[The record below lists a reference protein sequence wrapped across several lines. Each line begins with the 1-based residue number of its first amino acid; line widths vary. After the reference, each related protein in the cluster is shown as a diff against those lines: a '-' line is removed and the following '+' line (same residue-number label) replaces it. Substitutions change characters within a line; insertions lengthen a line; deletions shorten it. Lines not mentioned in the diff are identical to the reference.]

1 MYKLETKKDLWK
13 LIRSILEGA
22 LLIGLLLAATRIL
35 TASKGY
41 IPYDPKDSNVV
52 SGRDQGFLAV
62 SYFGVDRRSTDTL
75 VSVRQLDAQLGALHS
90 LGYVTVSQ
98 EDVENYY
105 SRGTALPDKALF
117 LLFEDGRRDTA
128 LFAEKILEKYNYKA
142 TILSYADKFG
152 EGDPKFLSPK
162 DLNKLLKTGYW
173 ELGTNGYRLS
183 YINTFDRYDRFLG
196 QLTSDEFVRIHS
208 YLGRDYNHYLMDYI
222 RDEDRLPTESTQEME
237 SRITQDYRSME
248 EIYTQELG
256 QVPGLYC
263 LMHANTGRFGNTQ
276 SVSQVNG
283 RNIQALFRMN
293 FNRDGYSLNSRESS
307 VYDLTRIQPQACWNT
322 NHLLMR
328 LWDDLPD
335 SRKEEILFV
344 SGQPET
350 AEGEE
355 KNWELRKGA
364 VEYEADSIMLTT
376 LPKGEGLLRLRDRSA
391 ENVTIEAELLG
402 NQIGGQSMYLRANE
416 DRSRCLCVS
425 VQNNRLIVSET
436 DNGNSTDLFILD
448 LHELVPEKDRVSV
461 EEDSRDALAAEFTT
475 RGRFAKSAADSM
487 VFYSAANDAK
497 QTSAASVAEG
507 AEEYIPEIQIN
518 DPGRVRLTVRL
529 EGNTLQ
535 VLVDGQDVTGV
546 IPVSVSGSGGIA
558 IGSSWGGWGYS
569 QRNVADDVYDGVFH
583 NLSITENGTCLYDNR
598 LTGPQKLWNTLQAAW
613 IGTIN
618 WFIRNL

>member
-1 MYKLETKKDLWK
+1 MYKLETKKDLRK

-22 LLIGLLLAATRIL
+22 LLIGLLLAAARIL

-41 IPYDPKDSNVV
+41 IPYDPEDPNVV
-52 SGRDQGFLAV
+52 SGADQGFLAV

-117 LLFEDGRRDTA
+117 LLFVDGRRDTA

-222 RDEDRLPTESTQEME
+222 RDEDRLPTESTREME

-263 LMHANTGRFGNTQ
+263 LMHANSGRFGNTQ
-276 SVSQVNG
+276 SVSRVNG

-344 SGQPET
+344 SGQPDT
-350 AEGEE
+350 AEAEE

-376 LPKGEGLLRLRDRSA
+376 LPKGEGLLRLKDRSA

-402 NQIGGQSMYLRANE
+402 NQIGGQSLYLRANE

-425 VQNNRLIVSET
+425 IQNNRLIVSET

-448 LHELVPEKDRVSV
+448 LHDLVPEKDRVSV

-497 QTSAASVAEG
+497 QTPAASVGEG

-518 DPGRVRLTVRL
+518 DSGRVRLTVRL

-558 IGSSWGGWGYS
+558 IGSSWGSWGYS

-598 LTGPQKLWNTLQAAW
+598 LTGLQKLWNTLQAAW

>member
-1 MYKLETKKDLWK
+1 MYKLETKKDLRK

-22 LLIGLLLAATRIL
+22 LLIGLLLAAARIL

-41 IPYDPKDSNVV
+41 IPYDPEDPNVV
-52 SGRDQGFLAV
+52 SGADQGFLAV

-263 LMHANTGRFGNTQ
+263 LMHANSGRFGNTQ
-276 SVSQVNG
+276 SVSRVNG

-344 SGQPET
+344 SGQPDT
-350 AEGEE
+350 AEAEE

-376 LPKGEGLLRLRDRSA
+376 LPKGEGLLRLKDRSA

-402 NQIGGQSMYLRANE
+402 NQIGGQSLYLRANE

-425 VQNNRLIVSET
+425 IQNNRLIVSET

-497 QTSAASVAEG
+497 QTPAASVGEG

-518 DPGRVRLTVRL
+518 DSGRVRLTVRL

-558 IGSSWGGWGYS
+558 IGSSWGSWGYS

>member
-1 MYKLETKKDLWK
+1 MYKLETKKDLRK

-22 LLIGLLLAATRIL
+22 LLIGLLLAAARIL

-41 IPYDPKDSNVV
+41 IPYDPEDPNVV
-52 SGRDQGFLAV
+52 SGADQGFLAV

-263 LMHANTGRFGNTQ
+263 LMHANSGRFGNTQ
-276 SVSQVNG
+276 SVSRVNG

-344 SGQPET
+344 SGQPDT
-350 AEGEE
+350 AEAEE

-376 LPKGEGLLRLRDRSA
+376 LPKGEGLLRLKDRSA

-402 NQIGGQSMYLRANE
+402 NQIGGQSLYLRANE

-425 VQNNRLIVSET
+425 IQNNRLIVSET

-448 LHELVPEKDRVSV
+448 LHDLVPEKDRVSV

-497 QTSAASVAEG
+497 QTPAASVGEG

-518 DPGRVRLTVRL
+518 DSGRVRLTVRL
-529 EGNTLQ
+529 EGNTLRC
-535 VLVDGQDVTGV
+535 LVDGQDVTGV

-558 IGSSWGGWGYS
+558 IGSSWGSWGYS

-598 LTGPQKLWNTLQAAW
+598 LTGLQKLWNTLQAAW

>member
-1 MYKLETKKDLWK
+1 M
-13 LIRSILEGA
+13 
-22 LLIGLLLAATRIL
+22 
-35 TASKGY
+35 
-41 IPYDPKDSNVV
+41 
-52 SGRDQGFLAV
+52 
-62 SYFGVDRRSTDTL
+62 
-75 VSVRQLDAQLGALHS
+75 
-90 LGYVTVSQ
+90 
-98 EDVENYY
+98 
-105 SRGTALPDKALF
+105 
-117 LLFEDGRRDTA
+117 
-128 LFAEKILEKYNYKA
+128 EKYNYKA

-328 LWDDLPD
+328 LWDNLPD

-344 SGQPET
+344 SGQPDT

-402 NQIGGQSMYLRANE
+402 NQIGGQSLYLRANE

-425 VQNNRLIVSET
+425 IQNNRLIVSET

-497 QTSAASVAEG
+497 QTPAASVGEG

-518 DPGRVRLTVRL
+518 DSGRVRLTVRL

-558 IGSSWGGWGYS
+558 IGSSWGSWGYS

-598 LTGPQKLWNTLQAAW
+598 LTGLQKLWNTLQAAW

>member
-1 MYKLETKKDLWK
+1 MYKLETKKDLRK

-22 LLIGLLLAATRIL
+22 LLIGLLLAAARIL

-41 IPYDPKDSNVV
+41 IPYDPEDPNVV
-52 SGRDQGFLAV
+52 SGADQGFLAV

-128 LFAEKILEKYNYKA
+128 LFAKKILEKYNYKA

-263 LMHANTGRFGNTQ
+263 LMHANSGRFGNTQ
-276 SVSQVNG
+276 SVSRVNG

-344 SGQPET
+344 SGQPDT
-350 AEGEE
+350 AEAEE

-376 LPKGEGLLRLRDRSA
+376 LPKGEGLLRLKDRSA

-402 NQIGGQSMYLRANE
+402 NQIGGQSLYLRANE

-425 VQNNRLIVSET
+425 IQNNRLIVSET

-448 LHELVPEKDRVSV
+448 LHDLVPEKDRVSV

-497 QTSAASVAEG
+497 QTPAASVGEG

-518 DPGRVRLTVRL
+518 DSGRVRLTVRL

-558 IGSSWGGWGYS
+558 IGSSWGSWGYS

-598 LTGPQKLWNTLQAAW
+598 LTGLQKLWNTLQAAW

>member
-1 MYKLETKKDLWK
+1 MYKLETKKDLRK

-22 LLIGLLLAATRIL
+22 LLIGLLLAAARIL

-41 IPYDPKDSNVV
+41 IPYDPEDPNVV
-52 SGRDQGFLAV
+52 SGADQGFLAV

-263 LMHANTGRFGNTQ
+263 LMHANSGRFGNTQ
-276 SVSQVNG
+276 SVSRVNG

-335 SRKEEILFV
+335 SRKKEILFV
-344 SGQPET
+344 SGQPDT
-350 AEGEE
+350 AEAEE

-376 LPKGEGLLRLRDRSA
+376 LPKGEGLLRLKDRSA

-402 NQIGGQSMYLRANE
+402 NQIGGQSLYLRANE

-425 VQNNRLIVSET
+425 IQNNRLIVSET

-448 LHELVPEKDRVSV
+448 LHDLVPEKDRVSV

-497 QTSAASVAEG
+497 QTPAASVGEG

-518 DPGRVRLTVRL
+518 DSGRVRLTVRL

-558 IGSSWGGWGYS
+558 IGSSWGSWGYS

-598 LTGPQKLWNTLQAAW
+598 LTGLQKLWNTLQAAW

>member
-35 TASKGY
+35 TTSKGY
-41 IPYDPKDSNVV
+41 IPYDPKDPNVV

-237 SRITQDYRSME
+237 SRITQDYRGME

-263 LMHANTGRFGNTQ
+263 LMHANSGRFGNTQ
-276 SVSQVNG
+276 SVSRVNG

-344 SGQPET
+344 SGQPDT
-350 AEGEE
+350 AEAEE

-402 NQIGGQSMYLRANE
+402 NQIGGQSLYLRANE

-425 VQNNRLIVSET
+425 IQNNRLIVSET

-497 QTSAASVAEG
+497 QTPAASVGEG
-507 AEEYIPEIQIN
+507 AEEYIPEIEIN
-518 DPGRVRLTVRL
+518 DSGRVRLTVRL

-535 VLVDGQDVTGV
+535 VLVDGQEVTGV

>member
-35 TASKGY
+35 TTSKGY

-105 SRGTALPDKALF
+105 SRGTALPGKALF

-237 SRITQDYRSME
+237 SRITQDYRGME

-263 LMHANTGRFGNTQ
+263 LMHANSGRFGNTQ

-344 SGQPET
+344 SGQPDT
-350 AEGEE
+350 AEAEE

-497 QTSAASVAEG
+497 QTPAASVGEG

-518 DPGRVRLTVRL
+518 DSGRVRLTVRL
-529 EGNTLQ
+529 EGNTLRC
-535 VLVDGQDVTGV
+535 LVDGQDVTGV

-598 LTGPQKLWNTLQAAW
+598 LTGLQKLWNTLQAAW

>member
-1 MYKLETKKDLWK
+1 MFKFETKKDVWK
-13 LIRSILEGA
+13 FIRAILEAA
-22 LLIGLLLAATRIL
+22 LLIVVWFSATRAL
-35 TASKGY
+35 TTSKEY
-41 IPYDPKDSNVV
+41 TPYDPADPNVV
-52 SGRDQGFLAV
+52 SGADQGFLAV
-62 SYFGVDRRSTDTL
+62 SYFGVDRQSTDTL

-98 EDVENYY
+98 EDVANYY
-105 SRGTALPDKALF
+105 TRGTALPDKALF

-128 LFAEKILEKYNYKA
+128 MYAEKILEKYNYKA
-142 TILSYADKFG
+142 TILTYADKFQ
-152 EGDPKFLSPK
+152 EKDPKFLSSK
-162 DLNKLLKTGYW
+162 DLNKLLETGYW
-173 ELGTNGYRLS
+173 ELGTNGYRRS

-222 RDEDRLPTESTQEME
+222 RDADRLPTESTREME
-237 SRITQDYRSME
+237 SRNTQDYRGME

-276 SVSQVNG
+276 SVSRVNG

-344 SGQPET
+344 SGQPDT
-350 AEGEE
+350 AEAEE

-402 NQIGGQSMYLRANE
+402 NQIGGQSLYLRANE

-425 VQNNRLIVSET
+425 VQNNQLIVSET
-436 DNGNSTDLFILD
+436 DNRNSTDLFILD

-518 DPGRVRLTVRL
+518 DSGRVRLTVRL

-558 IGSSWGGWGYS
+558 IGSSWGSWGYS

-598 LTGPQKLWNTLQAAW
+598 LTGLQKLWNTLQAAW

>member
-1 MYKLETKKDLWK
+1 MYKLETKKDLRK

-22 LLIGLLLAATRIL
+22 LLIGLLLAAARIL

-41 IPYDPKDSNVV
+41 IPYDPEDPNVV
-52 SGRDQGFLAV
+52 SGADQGFLAV

-222 RDEDRLPTESTQEME
+222 RDEDRLPTESTREME

-263 LMHANTGRFGNTQ
+263 LMHANSGRFGNTQ
-276 SVSQVNG
+276 SVSRVNG

-335 SRKEEILFV
+335 SRKKEILFV
-344 SGQPET
+344 SGQPDT
-350 AEGEE
+350 AEAEE

-376 LPKGEGLLRLRDRSA
+376 LPKGEGLLRLKDRSA

-402 NQIGGQSMYLRANE
+402 NQIGGQSLYLRANE

-425 VQNNRLIVSET
+425 IQNNRLIVSET

-448 LHELVPEKDRVSV
+448 LHDLVPEKDRVSV

-497 QTSAASVAEG
+497 QTPAASVGEG

-518 DPGRVRLTVRL
+518 DSGRVRLTVRL

-558 IGSSWGGWGYS
+558 IGSSWGSWGYS

-598 LTGPQKLWNTLQAAW
+598 LTGLQKLWNTLQAAW

>member
-1 MYKLETKKDLWK
+1 MYKLETKKDLRK

-22 LLIGLLLAATRIL
+22 LLIGLLLAAARIL

-41 IPYDPKDSNVV
+41 IPYDPEDPNVV
-52 SGRDQGFLAV
+52 SGADQGFLAV

-222 RDEDRLPTESTQEME
+222 RDEDRLPTESTREME

-263 LMHANTGRFGNTQ
+263 LMHANSGRFGNTQ
-276 SVSQVNG
+276 SVSRVNG

-344 SGQPET
+344 SGQPDT

-376 LPKGEGLLRLRDRSA
+376 LPKGEGLLRLKDRSA

-402 NQIGGQSMYLRANE
+402 NQIGGQSLYLRANE

-425 VQNNRLIVSET
+425 IQNNRLIVSET

-448 LHELVPEKDRVSV
+448 LHDLVPEKDRVSV

-497 QTSAASVAEG
+497 QTPAASVGEG

-518 DPGRVRLTVRL
+518 DSGRVRLTVRL

-558 IGSSWGGWGYS
+558 IGSSWGSWGYS

-598 LTGPQKLWNTLQAAW
+598 LTGLQKLWNTLQAAW

>member
-22 LLIGLLLAATRIL
+22 LLIGLLLAAARIL

-41 IPYDPKDSNVV
+41 IPYDSKDPNVV
-52 SGRDQGFLAV
+52 SGADQGFLAV

-75 VSVRQLDAQLGALHS
+75 VSVQQLDAQLGALHS

-105 SRGTALPDKALF
+105 SQGTALPDKALF

-222 RDEDRLPTESTQEME
+222 RDEDRLPTESTREME
-237 SRITQDYRSME
+237 SRITQDYRGME

-276 SVSQVNG
+276 SVSRVNG

-344 SGQPET
+344 SGQPDT
-350 AEGEE
+350 AEAEE

-376 LPKGEGLLRLRDRSA
+376 LPKGEGLLRLKDRSA

-402 NQIGGQSMYLRANE
+402 NQIGGQSLYLRANE

-425 VQNNRLIVSET
+425 IQNNRLIVSET

-461 EEDSRDALAAEFTT
+461 EEDSRDAFAAEFTT

-497 QTSAASVAEG
+497 QTPAASVGEG
-507 AEEYIPEIQIN
+507 AEEYIPEIEIN
-518 DPGRVRLTVRL
+518 DSGRVRLTVRL

-613 IGTIN
+613 NDTIN

>member
-22 LLIGLLLAATRIL
+22 LLIGLLLAAARIL
-35 TASKGY
+35 TTSKGY
-41 IPYDPKDSNVV
+41 IPYDPKDPNVV
-52 SGRDQGFLAV
+52 SGADQGFLAI

-263 LMHANTGRFGNTQ
+263 LMHANSGRFGNTQ
-276 SVSQVNG
+276 SVSRVNG

-344 SGQPET
+344 SGQPDT
-350 AEGEE
+350 AEAEE

-376 LPKGEGLLRLRDRSA
+376 LPKGEGLLRLKDRSA

-402 NQIGGQSMYLRANE
+402 NQIGGQSLYLRANE

-535 VLVDGQDVTGV
+535 ALVDGQDVTGV
-546 IPVSVSGSGGIA
+546 IPVSVSGSGSIA

>member
-1 MYKLETKKDLWK
+1 MYKLETKKDLRK

-22 LLIGLLLAATRIL
+22 LLIGLLLAAARIL

-41 IPYDPKDSNVV
+41 IPYDPEDPNVV
-52 SGRDQGFLAV
+52 SGADQGFLAV

-263 LMHANTGRFGNTQ
+263 LMHANSGRFGNTQ

-328 LWDDLPD
+328 LWDNLPD

-344 SGQPET
+344 SGQPDT

-402 NQIGGQSMYLRANE
+402 NQIGGQSLYLRANE

-425 VQNNRLIVSET
+425 IQNNRLIVSET

-497 QTSAASVAEG
+497 QTPAASVGEG

-518 DPGRVRLTVRL
+518 DSGRVRLTVRL
-529 EGNTLQ
+529 EGNTLRC
-535 VLVDGQDVTGV
+535 LVDGQDVTGV

-558 IGSSWGGWGYS
+558 IGSSWGSWGYS

-598 LTGPQKLWNTLQAAW
+598 LTGLQKLWNTLQAAW

>member
-1 MYKLETKKDLWK
+1 MYKLETKKDLRK

-263 LMHANTGRFGNTQ
+263 LMHANSGRFGNTQ

-328 LWDDLPD
+328 LWDNLPD

-344 SGQPET
+344 SGQPDT

-402 NQIGGQSMYLRANE
+402 NQIGGQSLYLRANE

-425 VQNNRLIVSET
+425 IQNNRLIVSET

-497 QTSAASVAEG
+497 QTPAASVGEG
-507 AEEYIPEIQIN
+507 AEEYIPEIEIN
-518 DPGRVRLTVRL
+518 DSGRVRLTVRL
-529 EGNTLQ
+529 EGNTLRC
-535 VLVDGQDVTGV
+535 LVDGQDVTGV

>member
-1 MYKLETKKDLWK
+1 MYKLETKKDLRK

-22 LLIGLLLAATRIL
+22 LLIGLLLAAARIL

-41 IPYDPKDSNVV
+41 IPYDPEDPNVV
-52 SGRDQGFLAV
+52 SGADQGFLAV

-328 LWDDLPD
+328 LWDNLPD

-344 SGQPET
+344 SGQPDT

-402 NQIGGQSMYLRANE
+402 NQIGGQSLYLRANE

-425 VQNNRLIVSET
+425 IQNNRLIVSET

-529 EGNTLQ
+529 EGNTLRC
-535 VLVDGQDVTGV
+535 LVDGQDVTGV

>member
-1 MYKLETKKDLWK
+1 MYKLETKKDLRK

-22 LLIGLLLAATRIL
+22 LLIGLLLAAARIL

-41 IPYDPKDSNVV
+41 IPYDPEDPNVV
-52 SGRDQGFLAV
+52 SGADQGFLAV

-263 LMHANTGRFGNTQ
+263 LMHANSGRFGNTQ
-276 SVSQVNG
+276 SVSRVNG

-344 SGQPET
+344 SGQPDT
-350 AEGEE
+350 AEAEE

-376 LPKGEGLLRLRDRSA
+376 LPKGEGLLRLKDRSA

-402 NQIGGQSMYLRANE
+402 NQIGGQSLYLRANE

-425 VQNNRLIVSET
+425 IQNNRLIVSET

-497 QTSAASVAEG
+497 QTPAASVGEG

-518 DPGRVRLTVRL
+518 DSGRVRLTVRL

-558 IGSSWGGWGYS
+558 IGSSWGSWGYS

-598 LTGPQKLWNTLQAAW
+598 LTGLQKLWNTLQAAW

>member
-1 MYKLETKKDLWK
+1 MYKLETKKDLRK

-22 LLIGLLLAATRIL
+22 LLIGLLLAAARIL

-41 IPYDPKDSNVV
+41 IPYDPEDPNVV
-52 SGRDQGFLAV
+52 SGADQGFLAV

-328 LWDDLPD
+328 LWDNLPD

-344 SGQPET
+344 SGQPDT

-402 NQIGGQSMYLRANE
+402 NQIGGQSLYLRANE

-425 VQNNRLIVSET
+425 IQNNRLIVSET

-529 EGNTLQ
+529 EGNTLRC
-535 VLVDGQDVTGV
+535 LVDGQDVTGV

-583 NLSITENGTCLYDNR
+583 NLSITENGTCLYDHR

>member
-22 LLIGLLLAATRIL
+22 LLIGLLLAAARIL
-35 TASKGY
+35 TTSKGY
-41 IPYDPKDSNVV
+41 IPYDPKDPNVV
-52 SGRDQGFLAV
+52 NGADQGFLAI

-222 RDEDRLPTESTQEME
+222 RDEDRLPTESTREME

-263 LMHANTGRFGNTQ
+263 LMHANSGRFGNTQ
-276 SVSQVNG
+276 SVSRVNG

-344 SGQPET
+344 SGQPDT

-402 NQIGGQSMYLRANE
+402 NQIGGQSLYLRANE

-497 QTSAASVAEG
+497 QTPAASVGEG

-518 DPGRVRLTVRL
+518 DSGRVRLTVRL

>member
-1 MYKLETKKDLWK
+1 MYKLETKKDLRK

-22 LLIGLLLAATRIL
+22 LLIGLLLAAARIL

-41 IPYDPKDSNVV
+41 IPYDPEDPNVV
-52 SGRDQGFLAV
+52 SGADQGFLAV

-222 RDEDRLPTESTQEME
+222 RDEDRLPTESTREME

-263 LMHANTGRFGNTQ
+263 LMHANSGRFGNTQ
-276 SVSQVNG
+276 SVSRVNG

-344 SGQPET
+344 SGQPDT
-350 AEGEE
+350 AEAEE

-376 LPKGEGLLRLRDRSA
+376 LPKGEGLLRLKDRSA

-402 NQIGGQSMYLRANE
+402 NQIGGQSLYLRANE

-425 VQNNRLIVSET
+425 IQNNRLIVSET

-448 LHELVPEKDRVSV
+448 LHDLVPEKDRVSV

-497 QTSAASVAEG
+497 QTPAASVGEG

-518 DPGRVRLTVRL
+518 DSGRVRLTVQL

-558 IGSSWGGWGYS
+558 IGSSWGSWGYS

-598 LTGPQKLWNTLQAAW
+598 LTGLQKLWNTLQAAW

>member
-1 MYKLETKKDLWK
+1 MYKLETKKDLRK

-22 LLIGLLLAATRIL
+22 LLIGLLLAAARIL

-41 IPYDPKDSNVV
+41 IPYDPEDPNVV
-52 SGRDQGFLAV
+52 SGADQGFLAV

-263 LMHANTGRFGNTQ
+263 LMHANSGRFGNTQ
-276 SVSQVNG
+276 SVSRVNG

-344 SGQPET
+344 SGQPDT
-350 AEGEE
+350 AEAEE

-376 LPKGEGLLRLRDRSA
+376 LPKGEGLLRLKDRSA

-402 NQIGGQSMYLRANE
+402 NQIGGQSLYLRANE

-425 VQNNRLIVSET
+425 IQNNRLIVSET

-497 QTSAASVAEG
+497 QTPAASVGEG
-507 AEEYIPEIQIN
+507 AEEYIPEIEIN
-518 DPGRVRLTVRL
+518 DSGRVRLTVRL
-529 EGNTLQ
+529 EGNTLRC
-535 VLVDGQDVTGV
+535 LVDGQDVTGV

>member
-1 MYKLETKKDLWK
+1 MYKLETKKDLRK

-22 LLIGLLLAATRIL
+22 LLIGLLLAAARIL

-41 IPYDPKDSNVV
+41 IPYDPEDPNVV
-52 SGRDQGFLAV
+52 SGADQGFLAV

-263 LMHANTGRFGNTQ
+263 LMHANSGRFGNTQ
-276 SVSQVNG
+276 SVSRVNG

-344 SGQPET
+344 SGQPDT
-350 AEGEE
+350 AEAEE

-402 NQIGGQSMYLRANE
+402 NQIGGQSLYLRANE

-425 VQNNRLIVSET
+425 IQNNRLIVSET

-497 QTSAASVAEG
+497 QTPAASVGEG
-507 AEEYIPEIQIN
+507 AEEYIPEIEIN
-518 DPGRVRLTVRL
+518 DSGRVRLTVRL
-529 EGNTLQ
+529 EGNTLRC
-535 VLVDGQDVTGV
+535 LVDGQDVTGV

>member
-1 MYKLETKKDLWK
+1 MYKLETKKDLRK

-22 LLIGLLLAATRIL
+22 LLIGLLLAAARIL

-41 IPYDPKDSNVV
+41 IPYDPEDPNVV
-52 SGRDQGFLAV
+52 SGADQGFLAV

-105 SRGTALPDKALF
+105 SRGTVLPGKALF

-328 LWDDLPD
+328 LWDNLPD

-344 SGQPET
+344 SGQPDT

-402 NQIGGQSMYLRANE
+402 NQIGGQSLYLRANE

-425 VQNNRLIVSET
+425 IQNNRLIVSET

-497 QTSAASVAEG
+497 QTSAASVGEG

>member
-1 MYKLETKKDLWK
+1 MYKLETKKDLRK

-22 LLIGLLLAATRIL
+22 LLIGLLLAAARIL

-41 IPYDPKDSNVV
+41 IPYDPEDPNVV
-52 SGRDQGFLAV
+52 SGADQGFLAV

-328 LWDDLPD
+328 LWDNLPD

-344 SGQPET
+344 SGQPDT
-350 AEGEE
+350 AEAEE

-402 NQIGGQSMYLRANE
+402 NQIGGQSLYLRANE

-425 VQNNRLIVSET
+425 IQNNRLIVSET

-497 QTSAASVAEG
+497 QTSAASVGEG

>member
-1 MYKLETKKDLWK
+1 MFKFETKKDVRK
-13 LIRSILEGA
+13 FIRAILEAA
-22 LLIGLLLAATRIL
+22 LLIVVLFSATRTL
-35 TASKGY
+35 TTSKEY
-41 IPYDPKDSNVV
+41 TPYDPADPNVV
-52 SGRDQGFLAV
+52 SGADQGFLAV
-62 SYFGVDRRSTDTL
+62 SYFGVDRQSTDTL

-98 EDVENYY
+98 EDVANYY
-105 SRGTALPDKALF
+105 ARGTALPDKALF

-128 LFAEKILEKYNYKA
+128 MYAEKILEKYNYKA
-142 TILSYADKFG
+142 TILTYADKFQ
-152 EGDPKFLSPK
+152 EKDPKFLSPK
-162 DLNKLLKTGYW
+162 DLKKLLKTGYW

-263 LMHANTGRFGNTQ
+263 LMHANSGRFGNTQ
-276 SVSQVNG
+276 SVSLVNG

-307 VYDLTRIQPQACWNT
+307 VYDLTRIQPQAGWNT

-335 SRKEEILFV
+335 SQKEEILFV
-344 SGQPET
+344 SGQPDT
-350 AEGEE
+350 AEAEE

-364 VEYEADSIMLTT
+364 VEYEADSIILTT
-376 LPKGEGLLRLRDRSA
+376 LPKGEGLLRLKDRSA

-402 NQIGGQSMYLRANE
+402 NQIGGQTLYLRAND

-425 VQNNRLIVSET
+425 IQNNQLIVSET

-448 LHELVPEKDRVSV
+448 LHDLVPEKDRVSV

-487 VFYSAANDAK
+487 VFYSAANDAR
-497 QTSAASVAEG
+497 QVPAASVAEG

-518 DPGRVRLTVRL
+518 DPGSVHLTVRL
-529 EGNTLQ
+529 EGNTLR
-535 VLVDGQDVTGV
+535 VLVDGQDVTGA
-546 IPVSVSGSGGIA
+546 IPVSISGSGGIA
-558 IGSSWGGWGYS
+558 IGSSWGGWSYS

-583 NLSITENGTCLYDNR
+583 NLSITENGVRLYDNR
-598 LTGPQKLWNTLQAAW
+598 LTGVNRLWHTLKSAW
-613 IGTIN
+613 SDTIN

>member
-35 TASKGY
+35 PTSNGY
-41 IPYDPKDSNVV
+41 IPSDPKDPNVV
-52 SGRDQGFLAV
+52 SGADQGFLAI

-276 SVSQVNG
+276 SVSRVNG

-344 SGQPET
+344 SGQPDT
-350 AEGEE
+350 AEAEE

-376 LPKGEGLLRLRDRSA
+376 LPKGEGLLRLKDRSA

-402 NQIGGQSMYLRANE
+402 NQIGGQSLYLRANE

-425 VQNNRLIVSET
+425 IQNNRLIVSET

-518 DPGRVRLTVRL
+518 DSGRVRLTVRL

-546 IPVSVSGSGGIA
+546 IPVSVSGSGSIA

-613 IGTIN
+613 NDTIN

>member
-1 MYKLETKKDLWK
+1 MYKLETKKDLRK

-22 LLIGLLLAATRIL
+22 LLIGLLLAAARIL

-41 IPYDPKDSNVV
+41 IPYDPEDPNVV
-52 SGRDQGFLAV
+52 SGADQGFLAV

-222 RDEDRLPTESTQEME
+222 RDEDRLPTESTREME

-263 LMHANTGRFGNTQ
+263 LMHANSGRFGNTQ
-276 SVSQVNG
+276 SVSRVNG

-344 SGQPET
+344 SGQPDT
-350 AEGEE
+350 AEAEE

-376 LPKGEGLLRLRDRSA
+376 LPKGEGLLRLKDRSA

-402 NQIGGQSMYLRANE
+402 NQIGGQSLYLRANE

-425 VQNNRLIVSET
+425 IQNNRLIVSET

-448 LHELVPEKDRVSV
+448 LHDLVPEKDRVSV

-497 QTSAASVAEG
+497 QTPAASVGEG

-518 DPGRVRLTVRL
+518 DSGRVRLTVRL

-558 IGSSWGGWGYS
+558 IGSSWGSWGYS

-598 LTGPQKLWNTLQAAW
+598 LTGLQKLWNTLQAAW

>member
-1 MYKLETKKDLWK
+1 MFKFETKKDVWK
-13 LIRSILEGA
+13 FIRAILEAA
-22 LLIGLLLAATRIL
+22 LLIVVLFFATRTL
-35 TASKGY
+35 TTSKEY
-41 IPYDPKDSNVV
+41 TPYDPADPNVV
-52 SGRDQGFLAV
+52 SGADQGFLAV
-62 SYFGVDRRSTDTL
+62 SYFGVDRQSTDTL

-98 EDVENYY
+98 EDVANYY
-105 SRGTALPDKALF
+105 TRGTALPDKALF

-128 LFAEKILEKYNYKA
+128 MYAEKILEKYNYKA
-142 TILSYADKFG
+142 TILTYADKFQ
-152 EGDPKFLSPK
+152 EKDPKFLSSK
-162 DLNKLLKTGYW
+162 DLTKLLETGYW

-183 YINTFDRYDRFLG
+183 YINVFDRYDRFLD
-196 QLTSDEFVRIHS
+196 QLTSDEYSQVHS

-263 LMHANTGRFGNTQ
+263 LMHANSGRFGNTQ
-276 SVSQVNG
+276 SVSRVNG

-344 SGQPET
+344 SGQPDT
-350 AEGEE
+350 AEAEE

-402 NQIGGQSMYLRANE
+402 NQIGGQSLYLRANE

-425 VQNNRLIVSET
+425 IQNNRLIVSET

-497 QTSAASVAEG
+497 QTPAASVGEG

-535 VLVDGQDVTGV
+535 ALVDGQDVTGV
-546 IPVSVSGSGGIA
+546 IPVSVSGSGSIA

-613 IGTIN
+613 NDTIN

>member
-1 MYKLETKKDLWK
+1 MYKLETKKDLRK

-22 LLIGLLLAATRIL
+22 LLIGLLLAAARIL

-41 IPYDPKDSNVV
+41 IPYDPEDPNVV
-52 SGRDQGFLAV
+52 SGADQGFLAV

-263 LMHANTGRFGNTQ
+263 LMHANSGRFGNTQ
-276 SVSQVNG
+276 SVSRVNG

-344 SGQPET
+344 SGQPDT
-350 AEGEE
+350 AEAEE

-376 LPKGEGLLRLRDRSA
+376 LPKGEGLLRLKDRSA

-402 NQIGGQSMYLRANE
+402 NQIGGQSLYLRANE

-425 VQNNRLIVSET
+425 IQNNRLIVSET

-497 QTSAASVAEG
+497 QTPAASVGEG

-518 DPGRVRLTVRL
+518 DSGRVRLTVRL
-529 EGNTLQ
+529 EGNTLRC
-535 VLVDGQDVTGV
+535 LVDGQDVTGV

-558 IGSSWGGWGYS
+558 IGSSWGSWGYS

>member
-1 MYKLETKKDLWK
+1 MYKLETKKDLRK

-22 LLIGLLLAATRIL
+22 LLIGLLLAAARIL

-41 IPYDPKDSNVV
+41 IPYDPEDPNVV
-52 SGRDQGFLAV
+52 SGADQGFLAV

-98 EDVENYY
+98 DDVANYY

-237 SRITQDYRSME
+237 SRITRDYRGME

-307 VYDLTRIQPQACWNT
+307 VYDLTRIQPQAGWNT

-344 SGQPET
+344 SGQPDT

-364 VEYEADSIMLTT
+364 VEYEADSITLTT
-376 LPKGEGLLRLRDRSA
+376 LPKGEGLLRLKDRSA

-402 NQIGGQSMYLRANE
+402 NQIGGQSLYLRANE

-425 VQNNRLIVSET
+425 IQNNRLIVSET

-448 LHELVPEKDRVSV
+448 LHDLVPEKDRVSV

-497 QTSAASVAEG
+497 QTPAASVAEG

-518 DPGRVRLTVRL
+518 DPGCVRLTVRL
-529 EGNTLQ
+529 DGNTLRC
-535 VLVDGQDVTGV
+535 LVDGQDVTGV
-546 IPVSVSGSGGIA
+546 IPVSVSGPGGIA

-598 LTGPQKLWNTLQAAW
+598 LTGLQKLWNTLQAAW
-613 IGTIN
+613 SDTIN

>member
-1 MYKLETKKDLWK
+1 MYKLETKKDLRK

-22 LLIGLLLAATRIL
+22 LLIGLLLAAARIL

-41 IPYDPKDSNVV
+41 IPYDPEDPNVV
-52 SGRDQGFLAV
+52 SGADQGFLAV

-263 LMHANTGRFGNTQ
+263 LMHANSGRFGNTQ
-276 SVSQVNG
+276 SVSRVNG

-344 SGQPET
+344 SGQPDT
-350 AEGEE
+350 AEAEE

-376 LPKGEGLLRLRDRSA
+376 LPKGEGLLRLKDRSA

-402 NQIGGQSMYLRANE
+402 NQIGGQSLYLRANE

-425 VQNNRLIVSET
+425 IQNNRLIVSET

-448 LHELVPEKDRVSV
+448 LHDLVPEKDRVSV

-497 QTSAASVAEG
+497 QTPAASVGEG

-518 DPGRVRLTVRL
+518 DSGRVRLTVRL
-529 EGNTLQ
+529 EGNTLRC
-535 VLVDGQDVTGV
+535 LVDGQDVTGV

>member
-1 MYKLETKKDLWK
+1 MYKLETKKDLRK

-22 LLIGLLLAATRIL
+22 LLIGLLLAAARIL

-41 IPYDPKDSNVV
+41 IPYDPEDPNVV
-52 SGRDQGFLAV
+52 SGADQGFLAV

-222 RDEDRLPTESTQEME
+222 RDEDRLPTESTREME

-263 LMHANTGRFGNTQ
+263 LMHANSGRFGNTQ
-276 SVSQVNG
+276 SVSRVNG

-344 SGQPET
+344 SGQPDT
-350 AEGEE
+350 AEAEE

-376 LPKGEGLLRLRDRSA
+376 LPKGEGLLRLKDRSA

-402 NQIGGQSMYLRANE
+402 NQIGGQSLYLRANE

-425 VQNNRLIVSET
+425 IQNNRLIVSET

-448 LHELVPEKDRVSV
+448 LHDLVPEKDRVSV

-497 QTSAASVAEG
+497 QTPAASVGEG

-518 DPGRVRLTVRL
+518 DSGRVRLTVRL

>member
-1 MYKLETKKDLWK
+1 MYKLETKKDLRK

-22 LLIGLLLAATRIL
+22 LLIGLLLAAARIL

-41 IPYDPKDSNVV
+41 IPYDPEDPNVV
-52 SGRDQGFLAV
+52 SGADQGFLAV

-117 LLFEDGRRDTA
+117 LLIEDGRRDTA

-263 LMHANTGRFGNTQ
+263 LMHANSGRFGNTQ
-276 SVSQVNG
+276 SVSRVNG

-344 SGQPET
+344 SGQPDT
-350 AEGEE
+350 AEAEE

-376 LPKGEGLLRLRDRSA
+376 LPKGEGLLRLKDRSA

-402 NQIGGQSMYLRANE
+402 NQIGGQSLYLRANE

-425 VQNNRLIVSET
+425 IQNNRLIVSET

-448 LHELVPEKDRVSV
+448 LHDLVPEKDRVSV

-497 QTSAASVAEG
+497 QTPAASVGEG

-518 DPGRVRLTVRL
+518 DSGRVRLTVRL

-558 IGSSWGGWGYS
+558 IGSSWGSWGYS

-598 LTGPQKLWNTLQAAW
+598 LTGLQKLWNTLQAAW

>member
-1 MYKLETKKDLWK
+1 MYKLETKKDLRK

-22 LLIGLLLAATRIL
+22 LLIGLLLAAARIL

-41 IPYDPKDSNVV
+41 IPYDPEDPNVV
-52 SGRDQGFLAV
+52 SGADQGFLAV

-263 LMHANTGRFGNTQ
+263 LMHANSGRFGNTQ
-276 SVSQVNG
+276 SVSRVNG

-344 SGQPET
+344 SGQPDT
-350 AEGEE
+350 AEAEE

-376 LPKGEGLLRLRDRSA
+376 LPKGEGLLRLKDRSA

-402 NQIGGQSMYLRANE
+402 NQIGGQSLYLRANE

-425 VQNNRLIVSET
+425 IQNNRLIVSET

-448 LHELVPEKDRVSV
+448 LHDLVPEKDRVSV

-497 QTSAASVAEG
+497 QTPAASVGEG

-518 DPGRVRLTVRL
+518 DSGRVRLTVRL

-558 IGSSWGGWGYS
+558 IGSSWGSWGYS

-598 LTGPQKLWNTLQAAW
+598 LTGLQKLWNTLQAAW